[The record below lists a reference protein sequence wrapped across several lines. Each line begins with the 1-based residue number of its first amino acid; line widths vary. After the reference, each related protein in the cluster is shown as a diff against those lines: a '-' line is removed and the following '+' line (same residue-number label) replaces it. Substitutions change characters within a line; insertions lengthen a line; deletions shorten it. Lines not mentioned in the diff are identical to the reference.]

1 VIHPALPLLALLG
14 PAGLLLGLRASGRT
28 LREAGLAWGALA
40 LAATAL
46 LAPALA
52 IPDGIPSPAATLAAV
67 PPWQGTGP
75 ADGNP
80 VLRDVTFQIQP
91 WQLFARRELRAG
103 RLPFWNPHQFAGAPF
118 WANGQS
124 APLFPL
130 HLLFDALPLIL
141 GFVLLPWLRLVVGGC
156 GAWVLARELGLS
168 RPAALLT
175 ALTFSLSGMLVSFLL
190 FPMGN
195 ALALVP
201 WVLWS
206 VERIAAGSGSWTGLG
221 VLAGLQLLGGHP
233 ETCAH
238 TALLSGLYLLVRGA
252 DIRVWSRFLA
262 GWGTAALIAA
272 VQIVPLLMLLPETSK
287 WAAAADTGGAEPPLA
302 LLLRQPLRLVLP
314 QLYGHPADGTWIG
327 PFNYS
332 ATAVYAGALA
342 IPLAAAGLA
351 RVKGDRRWL
360 AVAVILAFSFLAAYH
375 MPGIRDVLGALPVLG
390 RAAHHRLIFGI
401 ELGLALLAGAGC
413 DRWLEGRGRGIAAGA
428 ALVALLLAAAWM
440 TTSGSWVSPGLIR
453 QELRWTIGALAAA
466 LGLTASL
473 ALSRERRWTLL
484 PLLPAV
490 ALCDL
495 LLAHGGISR
504 AIPLRRLYP
513 ETGAVRFLETPE
525 AREGRVAGIDQ
536 ALRPNAA
543 MVYGLFDVRGDDPVK
558 LERYEATYRSFAPGD
573 PVYFQPVRRWADPR
587 LDRLGVR
594 WVVAAPAEPA
604 PVPGWRLAWQGTD
617 ARIWERPGALPP
629 VRWTESGGSSVHNG
643 MTIEILTREPGRWKI
658 GWRTPRR
665 ATLAVSEVWDRG
677 WSAVANGRPVP
688 AVPVDGALL
697 GVELGPGAGTVELR
711 YRPPG
716 WIWGVVLTVVGLV
729 VVVGAARRASPHP
742 PTPSPISHPPDPGR
756 GGATAQNLENTRSGF
771 SPSPSGRGGQGVRAL
786 RDTAGFS
793 IRPTR
798 PADLPSLSTLF
809 EQRFGHPLT
818 PEEHEWKYRRI
829 SGEARSFVAV
839 QAGDTRGE
847 VVAHAGALCL
857 PARWSGGE
865 AGIWQL
871 VDFVGSPRGGGL
883 RPPVVELGRAL
894 LHDLPRPQD
903 APWIFGFPSERHFR
917 LGQRVF
923 GYRPLCEIQPM
934 VGEIPDGPA
943 PDVRFE
949 TGDTPGDWAAP
960 AWERCDAH
968 GVRRSAAFLA
978 WRYWSRPGRY
988 YRFYRLFLGSEE
1000 GLAVFAFVG
1009 EEAWAAEVWLP
1020 DSGQWYP
1027 SLLAVAADLRAAGL
1041 RSWRFWPSPAIDPH
1055 AEALGLR
1062 PGGERV
1068 FAGCRGGDPEAGFTY
1083 SMGDYDLV

>member
-1 VIHPALPLLALLG
+1 
-14 PAGLLLGLRASGRT
+14 
-28 LREAGLAWGALA
+28 
-40 LAATAL
+40 
-46 LAPALA
+46 
-52 IPDGIPSPAATLAAV
+52 
-67 PPWQGTGP
+67 
-75 ADGNP
+75 
-80 VLRDVTFQIQP
+80 
-91 WQLFARRELRAG
+91 
-103 RLPFWNPHQFAGAPF
+103 
-118 WANGQS
+118 
-124 APLFPL
+124 
-130 HLLFDALPLIL
+130 
-141 GFVLLPWLRLVVGGC
+141 
-156 GAWVLARELGLS
+156 
-168 RPAALLT
+168 
-175 ALTFSLSGMLVSFLL
+175 
-190 FPMGN
+190 
-195 ALALVP
+195 
-201 WVLWS
+201 
-206 VERIAAGSGSWTGLG
+206 
-221 VLAGLQLLGGHP
+221 
-233 ETCAH
+233 
-238 TALLSGLYLLVRGA
+238 
-252 DIRVWSRFLA
+252 
-262 GWGTAALIAA
+262 
-272 VQIVPLLMLLPETSK
+272 MLLPETSK
-287 WAAAADTGGAEPPLA
+287 WAAGDTGGAEPPLA

-314 QLYGHPADGTWIG
+314 QLYGHPADGSWIG

-351 RVKGDRRWL
+351 RVRGDRRWL

-375 MPGIRDVLGALPVLG
+375 MPGVRDVLGALPVLG

-413 DRWLEGRGRGIAAGA
+413 DRWLEGKGRGIAAGA

-440 TTSGSWVSPGLIR
+440 TTSESWVSPGLTR

-495 LLAHGGISR
+495 LLAHGGILR
-504 AIPLRRLYP
+504 AIPLQRLYP

-525 AREGRVAGIDQ
+525 TREGRVAGIDQ

-543 MVYGLFDVRGDDPVK
+543 MVYGLFDIRGDDPVK
-558 LERYEATYRSFAPGD
+558 LERYEAIYRSFAPGD
-573 PVYFQPVRRWADPR
+573 PVYFQPIQRWVDPR

-604 PVPGWRLAWQGTD
+604 PVPGWRLAWQGAD
-617 ARIWERPGALPP
+617 ARIWERPGALPL
-629 VRWTESGGSSVHNG
+629 VRWTEDGGSSVHNG
-643 MTIEILTREPGRWKI
+643 MTIEILTREPGRWEI

-665 ATLAVSEVWDRG
+665 ATLVVSEVWDRG
-677 WSAVANGRPVP
+677 WSARSGGQAVPVI
-688 AVPVDGALL
+688 PVDGALL
-697 GVELGPGAGTVELR
+697 GVELGPGMGTVELR

-716 WIWGVVLTVVGLV
+716 LILGMVLTVVGLGV
-729 VVVGAARRASPHP
+729 LMGALR
-742 PTPSPISHPPDPGR
+742 PSPPSPLPVRPSPPAPGEGRPRPPQKPRRHDASLPLSR
-756 GGATAQNLENTRSGF
+756 GGWTRADRERGPGGEGRRPRTLE
-771 SPSPSGRGGQGVRAL
+771 
-786 RDTAGFS
+786 

-798 PADLPSLSTLF
+798 PADLPALSTLF

-818 PEEHEWKYRRI
+818 PEEHDWKYHHLP
-829 SGEARSFVAV
+829 GEARSFVAV
-839 QAGDTRGE
+839 PAGDTGE

-871 VDFVGSPRGGGL
+871 VDFVGSPRRGGL
-883 RPPVVELGRAL
+883 RPPVVELGRML
-894 LHDLPRPQD
+894 LGDLPRPQD

-923 GYRPLCEIQPM
+923 GYRPLFEIQPLT
-934 VGEIPDGPA
+934 GEIPAGPA
-943 PDVRFE
+943 PGVRIE

-960 AWERCDAH
+960 VWDRCGAH

-988 YRFYRLFLGSEE
+988 YRFYHLFSGTEE

-1020 DSGQWYP
+1020 DSGRWYP

-1068 FAGCRGGDPEAGFTY
+1068 FVGCRGGDPDAGFTY